1 MLIKIIHMSA
11 GMLTVLLFIV
21 QAVLL
26 LKRRMRMSVQP
37 GGKQTKLAAAEG
49 VRLAR
54 IIKIVSHAIWLVLIL
69 AGLWLLTQLP
79 IYPYYLFAKIG
90 LFVLAIVFSVFA
102 FRAKS
107 SVALQ
112 NIGLLGGALCYGAIL
127 FLIVAKPGGFL
138 LTSQANQPVS
148 GSVSPAVT
156 GAQ

>member
-37 GGKQTKLAAAEG
+37 GGKQTKIAAAQG
-49 VRLAR
+49 VQLAH
-54 IIKIVSHAIWLVLIL
+54 IIKLVSHAVWLVLIL
-69 AGLWLLTQLP
+69 AGLWLLVHLP
-79 IYPYYLFAKIG
+79 IYPYWIFAKIG

-102 FRAKS
+102 FRSKN
-107 SVALQ
+107 SVAVQ

-127 FLIVAKPGGFL
+127 YLIVAQPFGFL
-138 LTSQANQPVS
+138 LTSSANQPVS
-148 GSVSPAVT
+148 GSVSPVVI
-156 GAQ
+156 GSK